1 MIIYMKKSYKKRSK
15 KIKGGNQTKELEN
28 LNNLFLNRKY
38 KLAITKDGKE
48 EMYDVKYTG
57 PQLNSQG
64 ALSHKFSHIFKMQH
78 SKFNTDSDLNLYSWK
93 LLVPSRSATG
103 TSTRTNDGE
112 QADRSPER
120 GGNKKRNRKRSTK
133 KKARRRT
140 RKAGTKKGRETRHSK
155 LAMAVMRRRFQQNK
169 HNITNTP
176 GAIRN
181 LQKLPLDNPDADQA
195 DAIVMEHMRNQPQNI
210 GMNRA
215 RREAM
220 RKKKKERKERQ
231 KSRAER
237 ERDFNPK
244 PISLISRKRKLG
256 GKRKRKTRR
265 RRRR

>member
-1 MIIYMKKSYKKRSK
+1 MKKSYKKRS
-15 KIKGGNQTKELEN
+15 
-28 LNNLFLNRKY
+28 
-38 KLAITKDGKE
+38 
-48 EMYDVKYTG
+48 
-57 PQLNSQG
+57 
-64 ALSHKFSHIFKMQH
+64 
-78 SKFNTDSDLNLYSWK
+78 
-93 LLVPSRSATG
+93 
-103 TSTRTNDGE
+103 
-112 QADRSPER
+112 
-120 GGNKKRNRKRSTK
+120 RKRSTK
-133 KKARRRT
+133 KRARRARRRT
-140 RKAGTKKGRETRHSK
+140 RKAGAHSE
-155 LAMAVMRRRFQQNK
+155 LAKAVMKRRFQQNK